1 MSVRPPVRSVA
12 SRIRPSDLLGAGL
25 RALKR
30 VIPAALV
37 GYAVGAALRYGLI
50 EREDLGL
57 LCEGLDPPAWCGF
70 RLLVIQAFLHD
81 VFAGSSIA
89 LAALAW
95 WRRSPAAAWA
105 AIAVG
110 TVGMVLYGFTWSGVG
125 VLGGLLLSGRL
136 EADRQQHGQAERER
150 E

>member
-1 MSVRPPVRSVA
+1 MSGRPPVRSLA
-12 SRIRPSDLLGAGL
+12 SRIRPSDPLGAGV

-37 GYAVGAALRYGLI
+37 GYAAGATLRYGLI

-57 LCEGLDPPAWCGF
+57 LCEGLSPPAWCAL
-70 RLLVIQAFLHD
+70 RLLVIRAFLLEI
-81 VFAGSSIA
+81 FGWSSIV

-95 WRRSPAAAWA
+95 WRRSQWA
-105 AIAVG
+105 ALGAVAAG
-110 TVGMVLYGFTWSGVG
+110 TLGMVLYGFTWSGVG

-150 E
+150 N